1 MAAMFNTQLEPRE
14 ADPVRTKSEGP
25 QGALGKPPTAPGP
38 LTGPV
43 YELKSPRPLL
53 EDQLRVTCGAEH
65 WAEISPTPHLLISKK
80 PGVGITTPTAAE
92 ETEVT
97 DEAKPVIKAEPAR
110 PKVLAHVHTRP
121 SARPPLGPGG
131 RHETGPSMARY
142 LLNKRMTQ
150 PEAGSGRASWPVVEV
165 DPPQERNGNAFLHFG
180 HSAPS

>member
-25 QGALGKPPTAPGP
+25 RGALGKPPTAPGP

-53 EDQLRVTCGAEH
+53 EDQLRATCRAEH
-65 WAEISPTPHLLISKK
+65 WAEISPTPQLLISKK

-92 ETEVT
+92 ETAVT

-121 SARPPLGPGG
+121 SA
-131 RHETGPSMARY
+131 
-142 LLNKRMTQ
+142 Q
-150 PEAGSGRASWPVVEV
+150 PAGSLRHV
-165 DPPQERNGNAFLHFG
+165 DPTAPGPRWPARDRPQHGTV
-180 HSAPS
+180 SAEQVNDAA